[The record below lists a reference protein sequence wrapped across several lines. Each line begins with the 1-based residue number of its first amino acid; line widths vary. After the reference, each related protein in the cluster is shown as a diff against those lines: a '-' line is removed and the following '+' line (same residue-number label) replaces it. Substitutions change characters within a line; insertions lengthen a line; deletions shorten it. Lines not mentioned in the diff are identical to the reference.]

1 MHSSLQLC
9 PYHFPSASHPVPT
22 LDGLPVQ
29 EPNPHEGRTRHCKI
43 ISQLCTIIS
52 QHSFLAEFPLPS
64 AASVV
69 LRGTVSCIRTS
80 VELSSQHTFFRLC
93 PIYSMHPVATPS
105 VSPYAMRLSVPCL
118 PPLLLAYILFFFY
131 CTDFQQLHSAPMF
144 ISHSSFTTL
153 HLFTAHCHRLAT
165 LVPVRLVN
173 VAISLHPVD
182 SSLHQPLSRA

>member
-1 MHSSLQLC
+1 MDNFVLSPNLSSLHRDFVASFGTVLC
-9 PYHFPSASHPVPT
+9 LVSYIELS
-22 LDGLPVQ
+22 
-29 EPNPHEGRTRHCKI
+29 PHI
-43 ISQLCTIIS
+43 L
-52 QHSFLAEFPLPS
+52 S
-64 AASVV
+64 AASNY
-69 LRGTVSCIRTS
+69 
-80 VELSSQHTFFRLC
+80 
-93 PIYSMHPVATPS
+93 PMHPVATPPVALRDES
-105 VSPYAMRLSVPCL
+105 DSLP

-182 SSLHQPLSRA
+182 SYHRSVPRRPTVSPVVPYIFFP